1 VPRLKGLVT
10 MMAAGS
16 LVLGGAATL
25 GIGTANATAT
35 GCTRSVLVDQNGTTY
50 GFREICSGGTGQYRV
65 YATCTDELRGSGGTY
80 YGSWVSPR
88 HYSTVVCPYAGGV
101 YWVGSNPHTQY
112 RG

>member
-1 VPRLKGLVT
+1 MAVRKRIVT
-10 MMAAGS
+10 TLAAGS
-16 LVLGGAATL
+16 LVLGGASTL
-25 GIGTANATAT
+25 GIATADAMAT
-35 GCTRSVLVDQNGTTY
+35 GCSRQALEDSNHTTY

-80 YGSWVSPR
+80 YGSWVSPG
-88 HYSTVVCPYAGGV
+88 HYSTVVCPYSGGV